1 MRETSLPF
9 HEKSV
14 SNISNSRFK
23 VSVPSTLSSMTT
35 GLLYSSSTV
44 SSSGQDTDGSN
55 TPVTAQLLNFS
66 GVVWFGTYSSN
77 SFRTLIRQI
86 CSFPNRP
93 QPSSLFRSSSVTGHS
108 SRPSRILFSPVA
120 QNTIP
125 KDMAVISQKSPLLL
139 YPPPMQLRIR
149 ATTSCSSGAYFS

>member
-1 MRETSLPF
+1 
-9 HEKSV
+9 
-14 SNISNSRFK
+14 
-23 VSVPSTLSSMTT
+23 MTT
-35 GLLYSSSTV
+35 VLLYSSSTV

-77 SFRTLIRQI
+77 SFLTLIRQI

-149 ATTSCSSGAYFS
+149 ATTSCSSGAYFSQNASNINISSFTMLSKLTAP